1 MSTVQQE
8 TTELKKKVFVL
19 PCLAASSN
27 SQRIEKEANTC
38 LVNGKCYL
46 SDSKYTH
53 LSKPK

>member
-46 SDSKYTH
+46 SDSKHTH